1 MTKPLATPAQVVG
14 NKLTNRAPVMCAVC
28 DQYITPY
35 EGLPVIL
42 DARARIIE
50 FAHAGC
56 CARQERT
63 ERVSRSEPTRQTRRI
78 AVPV

>member
-14 NKLTNRAPVMCAVC
+14 NKLTNCAPVMCAVC

-42 DARARIIE
+42 DARARIID
-50 FAHAGC
+50 FSHAGC
-56 CARQERT
+56 CARQGRT
-63 ERVSRSEPTRQTRRI
+63 ERLARSEPTRQTRRM
-78 AVPV
+78 AAPA